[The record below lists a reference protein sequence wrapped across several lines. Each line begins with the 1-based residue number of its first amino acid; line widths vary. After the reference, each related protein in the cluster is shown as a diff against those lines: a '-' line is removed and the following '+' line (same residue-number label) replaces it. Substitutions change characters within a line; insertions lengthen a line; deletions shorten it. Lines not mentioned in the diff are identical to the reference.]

1 MGKLGKSSENENVQ
15 ARNPDQADH
24 KGLALISR
32 ALL

>member
-1 MGKLGKSSENENVQ
+1 MGKWEKSSENENVQ

-24 KGLALISR
+24 KGLALINS